1 MKKEL
6 KQKELHTLDECFSL
20 KGKNVVIFGGAGKM
34 AVSFSK
40 ALLSAGCKSL
50 ILVDINK
57 ERLEHVV
64 KKLAEE
70 FAGRDVHSHTCNVS
84 DERQV
89 DEVSQFLKEKV
100 NRIDVVI
107 YAVMSKPKDYYA
119 PLSEYP
125 CATWDEALNGNLSG
139 AFLVMQKLLLLMNES
154 ASIIFISSTYG
165 IVAPDFRVYK
175 SLSSNP
181 YGGKYPLSLPA
192 VYSASKAGLI
202 GLGKYLAVYLADRNI
217 RVNILVPGGV
227 YDDHDEAFYQE
238 YIKRVPLKRMA
249 TWSDYNGAVI
259 FLASD
264 ASRYMTGQ
272 LLVVDGG
279 WSVW

>member
-6 KQKELHTLDECFSL
+6 KLKELNTLEECFSL
-20 KGKNVVIFGGAGKM
+20 EGKNVVIFGGAGKM
-34 AVSFSK
+34 SESFSK

-50 ILVDINK
+50 ALVDLNK
-57 ERLEHVV
+57 ERLEYVV
-64 KKLAEE
+64 KKLSKD
-70 FAGRDVHSHTCNVS
+70 FSGRDVNSYDCNVS
-84 DERQV
+84 DETQV
-89 DEVSQFLKEKV
+89 QKTFHLLKKKVST
-100 NRIDVVI
+100 IDVLI
-107 YAVMSKPKDYYA
+107 YAVMSKPKDYYT

-125 CATWDEALNGNLSG
+125 RSTWNEALNGNLSG
-139 AFLVMQKLLLLMNES
+139 AFLVTQKLLPLMNEE

-165 IVAPDFRVYK
+165 IVAPDFRIYK
-175 SLSSNP
+175 NMRSNL

-192 VYSASKAGLI
+192 VYSSSKAGLI

-227 YDDHDEAFYQE
+227 YDNHEEAFYRE

-249 TWSDYNGAVI
+249 TWSDYNGALL
-259 FLASD
+259 FLASS

>member
-6 KQKELHTLDECFSL
+6 KQKEIYSLEDCFCL
-20 KGKNVVIFGGAGKM
+20 KKKNVVIFGGAGKM
-34 AVSFSK
+34 AKSFSK

-64 KKLAEE
+64 KNLAKE
-70 FAGRDVHSHTCNVS
+70 FAGRDVHSYTCNVS
-84 DERQV
+84 DEAQV
-89 DEVSQFLKEKV
+89 DEASQFLKEKISG
-100 NRIDVVI
+100 IDVLI
-107 YAVMSKPKDYYA
+107 YAVMSKPRDYYA
-119 PLSEYP
+119 PFSEYSR
-125 CATWDEALNGNLSG
+125 ATWDEVLDGNLSG
-139 AFLVMQKLLLLMNES
+139 AFLVTQKLIPLMNEE

-165 IVAPDFRVYK
+165 IVAPDFRIYK
-175 SLSSNP
+175 NLSSNP

-227 YDDHDEAFYQE
+227 YDYHDEAFYQE